1 MYPLLLDLHV
11 DLLISPSWHL
21 CDHVSLK
28 KEIKRRLKSDTCW
41 ACQYKSSLDSY
52 RRNCHA
58 VRKALME
65 VSEPH
70 GQDNVQHL
78 AGCPCDERL
87 VSLSTCL
94 RVMRLCGL
102 SWFPQLLE
110 SRGPVPWV
118 ESLLSFLS
126 TAFQR
131 KCGHLRGESG
141 KFWVLAQI
149 AGQKEFP
156 LPQCRVNKTGKRNF
170 PLYFCTF
177 WNTVS
182 FFQGH
187 CYGNSLT
194 SAPRKGEH
202 SEKLLSKCDFF
213 FHWLPHS
220 LSYDRLSGPS
230 THREVIVTELRDS
243 MLWGSE

>member
-1 MYPLLLDLHV
+1 M
-11 DLLISPSWHL
+11 
-21 CDHVSLK
+21 SLK

-52 RRNCHA
+52 RRKLPRCQKGFDGSKWTTWTGYRAASGGLSQMNA
-58 VRKALME
+58 
-65 VSEPH
+65 
-70 GQDNVQHL
+70 
-78 AGCPCDERL
+78 L

-94 RVMRLCGL
+94 RVMHSVDCLG
-102 SWFPQLLE
+102 FPQLLE

-182 FFQGH
+182 FFRDIVMEIHLPLLQEKENTVKSYFPSVIFFSTG
-187 CYGNSLT
+187 YLIPYLMIDSLV
-194 SAPRKGEH
+194 
-202 SEKLLSKCDFF
+202 
-213 FHWLPHS
+213 LPHT
-220 LSYDRLSGPS
+220 GKQ
-230 THREVIVTELRDS
+230 
-243 MLWGSE
+243 